1 MNEKARGPEAVPLA
15 NHPAVRPVVT
25 ARGLQ
30 ALKAQLTHLQ
40 RDCDTR
46 AQSGEISLAH
56 HAGHLVMYQHAVEAI
71 DQLIADS
78 HRRAARLVEHLQASN
93 GATE

>member
-1 MNEKARGPEAVPLA
+1 MPLD

-30 ALKAQLTHLQ
+30 ALKAQLTNLQ
-40 RDCDTR
+40 RDCDAQ

-56 HAGHLVMYQHAVEAI
+56 HAGHLAMYQHAIEQI
-71 DQLIADS
+71 DLVVAES
-78 HRRAARLVEHLQASN
+78 ERRAARVVAQLQASKRFK
-93 GATE
+93 E

>member
-1 MNEKARGPEAVPLA
+1 MPLA

-30 ALKAQLTHLQ
+30 ALRAQLTNLQ
-40 RDCDTR
+40 RDCDAR
-46 AQSGEISLAH
+46 AKADEISLAH
-56 HAGHLVMYQHAVEAI
+56 HAGHLIMYQHAVEAI

-78 HRRAARLVEHLQASN
+78 HRRAARVVEHLQARQ
-93 GATE
+93 GAKE

>member
-1 MNEKARGPEAVPLA
+1 MPLD

-30 ALKAQLTHLQ
+30 ALKAQLTNLQ
-40 RDCDTR
+40 RDCDAQ

-56 HAGHLVMYQHAVEAI
+56 HAGHLVMYQYAI
-71 DQLIADS
+71 EQIDLLIADS
-78 HRRAARLVEHLQASN
+78 HRRAARVVEHLQARQKGPKN
-93 GATE
+93 EPPIL

>member
-1 MNEKARGPEAVPLA
+1 MPVT

-30 ALKAQLTHLQ
+30 ALKAQLTNLQ

-56 HAGHLVMYQHAVEAI
+56 HAGHLVMYQQTVEAI

-78 HRRAARLVEHLQASN
+78 HRRAARVVEQLQASN